1 MKIGINNQNISKTH
15 NTMNTTQT
23 PHPSIAR
30 HCFAQKRATKNRLYL
45 PSFTA
50 ALLCVAMVVAPS
62 VAQAKLYKVVG
73 PDGKVTYTDK
83 PPTKKA
89 KGKVKNMDGQA
100 STNIKKLPATLRKP
114 ASKYPVVL
122 YTSTDSACQ
131 GCDAARNL
139 LRKRGIPHTEKLV
152 NTPQDWNAFRK
163 KTNNDALPLIKIGS
177 KQIVGFKASKWN
189 EYLTVAE
196 YPKTSVLKK
205 NHKFAKAKP
214 LTNPKP
220 VKKANTE
227 KAKKLTDAELHDLE
241 IRERE
246 EEALRRNPNES
257 AYR

>member
-1 MKIGINNQNISKTH
+1 MD
-15 NTMNTTQT
+15 TTQT
-23 PHPSIAR
+23 SLHST
-30 HCFAQKRATKNRLYL
+30 AQHFVAKRATKRSLYAS
-45 PSFTA
+45 SFA
-50 ALLCVAMVVAPS
+50 MALLCASILATPS

-83 PPTKKA
+83 PPAKKA
-89 KGKVKNMDGQA
+89 KGKVKNMDGRS
-100 STNIKKLPATLRKP
+100 STNIKKLPAALRKP
-114 ASKYPVVL
+114 ASQYPVVL
-122 YTSTDSACQ
+122 YTSTDRECQ
-131 GCDAARNL
+131 GCDTARNL

-163 KTNNDALPLIKIGS
+163 KTNNHALPLLKIGS
-177 KQIVGFKASKWN
+177 KQIAGFKASQWN
-189 EYLTVAE
+189 EYLTAAE

-214 LTNPKP
+214 LTTPKP
-220 VKKANTE
+220 VKKANAE